1 MIWHHKTINFTSKL
15 NRQFKT
21 TNSRQLFIFPIVKII
36 LIEAELR
43 LFRCKKPSQYTYYL
57 YSICKNCKEGAV
69 DDLSQILELQETFQ
83 RRGLTFYIHIDGAW
97 GGYFASVLWNR
108 RMQRCTAGRQSVK
121 QSGMIIGRNRKPN
134 SWDGQ
139 MYSGPP
145 NFSNNP
151 VLDNYDWPEQKSR
164 TGIGQM

>member
-1 MIWHHKTINFTSKL
+1 M
-15 NRQFKT
+15 
-21 TNSRQLFIFPIVKII
+21 
-36 LIEAELR
+36 
-43 LFRCKKPSQYTYYL
+43 
-57 YSICKNCKEGAV
+57 

-108 RMQRCTAGRQSVK
+108 RMQRCTTGRQSVK

-145 NFSNNP
+145 NLSNNP
-151 VLDNYDWPEQKSR
+151 VWTIMIGRNRNLGLGLVRCSGLPVHKIFGCWTIMIGRNRNLMD
-164 TGIGQM
+164 GIGQMW